1 MENCKIEIAG
11 TGSYLPSIVTKN
23 EDFLAHDFLDSDGAA
38 LLQSNATIIEK
49 FESITGIKERRYAET
64 NLNTSDM
71 GWLAAESAI
80 EDAGIDKETIDYI
93 IFAHNFGDLTAGK
106 SQGDTLPSLATRVK
120 HLLQIKNSSCVAYD
134 MIFGCPG
141 WLEGVI
147 QAKAFIQSGMAK
159 TCLVI
164 GGETLSR
171 IIDPCDRDS
180 MIYADGA
187 GAVILRKTENG
198 GEILAHDSQTHAN
211 GEAYHLFFDKSYA
224 PNSSP
229 DTRYIKMYGRRVYEF
244 ACTHVPKAM
253 KNCLDKTGVPIEAL
267 KKIFIHQANEK
278 MDEAI
283 VSRFYRLYAL
293 PTPNNIMPMM
303 IQDTGNSSVA
313 TIPTLFDRVKNG
325 KIPNHSIEKGDVVLF
340 ASVGAGMNINCLV
353 YRY

>member
-1 MENCKIEIAG
+1 MERIKIEIAG
-11 TGSYLPSIVTKN
+11 TGSYLPAVVTKN
-23 EDFLAHDFLDSDGAA
+23 EDFLEHDFLDSDGVA
-38 LLQSNATIIEK
+38 LMQSNPIIIEK

-64 NLNTSDM
+64 NLNASDM
-71 GWLAAESAI
+71 GWLAAERAI
-80 EDAGIDKETIDYI
+80 EDADIDKETIDYI
-93 IFAHNFGDLTAGK
+93 IFAHNFGDLTPGK
-106 SQGDTLPSLATRVK
+106 LQGDTLPSLATRVK

-141 WLEGVI
+141 WLESVI

-171 IIDPCDRDS
+171 IIDPSDRDS

-187 GAVILRKTENG
+187 GAAILRRTESG
-198 GEILAHDSQTHAN
+198 GEILAHASQTHAN

-229 DTRYIKMYGRRVYEF
+229 DTRYIKMHGRKIYEF

-253 KNCLDKTGVPIEAL
+253 KDCLDKSAIPVDAI

-283 VSRFYRLYAL
+283 VSRFYRLYKL
-293 PTPNNIMPMM
+293 PMPENIMPMM
-303 IQDTGNSSVA
+303 IQETGNSSVA
-313 TIPTLFDRVKNG
+313 TLPTLFDRVKSG
-325 KIPNHSIEKGDVVLF
+325 KLPHHAIEKGDLVLF
-340 ASVGAGMNINCLV
+340 ASVGAGMNVNCMV
-353 YRY
+353 YRI